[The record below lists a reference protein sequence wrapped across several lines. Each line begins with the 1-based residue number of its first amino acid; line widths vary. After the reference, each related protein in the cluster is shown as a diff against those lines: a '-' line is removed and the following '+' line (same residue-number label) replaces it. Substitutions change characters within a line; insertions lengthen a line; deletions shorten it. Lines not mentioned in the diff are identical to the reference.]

1 MLISVI
7 VPAYNAEK
15 TIGQCLQSLLH
26 QRYTGAYEVI
36 VVDDGS
42 TDGTAA
48 ACPEGVRVIRQSNT
62 GPAGARNRGAQE
74 AQGEIILFTDSDC
87 DPQPDWIEEMVK
99 PFREHPEI
107 IGVKG
112 VYGTRQKEI
121 VARFVQVEYEDKYRK
136 MMKERY
142 IDFIDTYSAAFKKDV
157 FLAAKGYDLSF
168 PVACAED
175 VELSYR
181 LANQGCKMLFTPHA
195 LVYHIHPDTLGSY
208 LRKKYK
214 FAYWRV
220 LAVKKNPN
228 KAVRDSHTP
237 VTMKLQLVLFL
248 AVLAALPAAPWYPAP
263 LYSSA
268 ALYFL
273 STLPFAFKTMRRD
286 AVVGCLSPGL
296 LFLRSAAQL
305 TGLVFGVLRRT

>member
-1 MLISVI
+1 MISVI
-7 VPAYNAEK
+7 VPAYNAQK

-26 QRYTGAYEVI
+26 QRYAGAYEVI

-48 ACPEGVRVIRQSNT
+48 ACPEGVRVIRQNNT
-62 GPAGARNRGAQE
+62 GPAGARNRGAEE

-87 DPQPDWIEEMVK
+87 DPMPDWIEEMVK
-99 PFREHPEI
+99 PFQEHPEI
-107 IGVKG
+107 VGVKG
-112 VYGTRQKEI
+112 AYNTRQKEV
-121 VARFVQVEYEDKYRK
+121 VARFVQVEYEDKYWK

-142 IDFIDTYSAAFKKDV
+142 IDFIDTYSAAFRRDV
-157 FLAAKGYDLSF
+157 FLDAKGYDLSF

-181 LANQGCKMLFTPHA
+181 LANQGCKMLFNPHA
-195 LVYHIHPDTLGSY
+195 VVYHLHPDTLVSY

-220 LAVKKNPN
+220 MAVKKNPN
-228 KAVRDSHTP
+228 KAVSDSHTP
-237 VTMKLQLVLFL
+237 VTMKLQVVIFL
-248 AVLAALPAAPWYPAP
+248 AILAALPVTPWYPV
-263 LYSSA
+263 LLSSSA
-268 ALYFL
+268 TLYFL
-273 STLPFAFKTMRRD
+273 TTLPFAFKAFRKD
-286 AVVGCLSPGL
+286 AVVGSLSPVL

-305 TGLVFGVLRRT
+305 TGLAFGVLRRT